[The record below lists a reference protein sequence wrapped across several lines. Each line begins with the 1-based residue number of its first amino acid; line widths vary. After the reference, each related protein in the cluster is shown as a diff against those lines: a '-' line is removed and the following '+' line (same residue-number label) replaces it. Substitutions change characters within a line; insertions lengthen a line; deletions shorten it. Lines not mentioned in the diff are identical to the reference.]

1 MPSSLQLIAG
11 AGILGNVGGV
21 AIAANANTISTI
33 NSFFAVPAIAKYT
46 NVVVSGNAVLSNT
59 VISSL
64 LTLSNNTFP
73 AVTDVTPSAYTSNIG
88 NLMLTGFVGT
98 IEGQIGNIMGNGDL
112 GEFDQVLGAAVGY
125 CQQVNGLIN
134 SAINA
139 NTAPAN
145 KTFQSQDSIITG
157 GLSQITQAFGAF
169 GDDLSRIGLLINL
182 DNLTNLGSP
191 QALVNQLLSLST
203 LPPEVYTVFLAAG
216 VSSSTLADLPD
227 VTMTDAEQ
235 KLLYDGMTKITG
247 TTLTQILSILRVTTP
262 GIATMADLLNPLK
275 IFPKSF
281 NTLTTPTS
289 DGIRGIYVDS
299 SGTVNSNLLT
309 TLPPSVLAPLLGN
322 QTIRNTYAQ
331 LKKIIP
337 PDQALANKALQ
348 TGLEQVKAVFN
359 VSLPDLGA
367 AAQRI
372 ESTKGLS
379 LISNIGNVLPTEVSS
394 FYRQSL
400 ASGSGNS
407 GRVLLADVIG
417 SAGGWVITG
426 NIATTTATLT
436 TLTNSGALNTLTSNT
451 NGVYTVMQNAI
462 NGVYD
467 DGMGNVIIPGG
478 LPGAGYYGSL
488 DDAFTTGL
496 IPAATSLIG
505 NIANSNPNAVANTT
519 SAFSNCAQ
527 HMSLE
532 FTNMVAAGID
542 FGNLLPNT
550 QATGLVDGLPSYGLD
565 TAEGGAAWL
574 LESVANTNSQGGQAV
589 IGTMREARNQ
599 EYLQSVGVQ
608 TSIAVNDQLPQ
619 PQATLSSGQY
629 TAAEASA
636 QKVV

>member
-21 AIAANANTISTI
+21 AIAANANTLTTI
-33 NSFFAVPAIAKYT
+33 NSFYAVPAISKYT
-46 NVVVSGNAVLSNT
+46 NVVVSGNTVLSNT

-64 LTLSNNTFP
+64 LTLASTSFP

-88 NLMLTGFVGT
+88 SLPLTGFVGA
-98 IEGQIGNIMGNGDL
+98 IENQIGNIMGNGDL

-145 KTFQSQDSIITG
+145 KTFQSQDSVITG

-169 GDDLSRIGLLINL
+169 GDDLSRLGFLINL
-182 DNLTNLGSP
+182 DNLPNLGSP
-191 QALVNQLLSLST
+191 QALINQLLTLSA
-203 LPPEVYTVFLAAG
+203 LPPEVYTVLLAAG
-216 VSSSTLADLPD
+216 VSANTLTDLPD

-235 KLLYDGMTKITG
+235 KLMYEGMTKITG
-247 TTLTQILSILRVTTP
+247 TTLAQILSILRVTTP
-262 GIATMADLLNPLK
+262 GIATMADLLNPIK

-289 DGIRGIYVDS
+289 DGIRAIYIDS
-299 SGTVNSNLLT
+299 TGTVNSNLLT

-322 QTIRNTYAQ
+322 QAIRNTYAQ
-331 LKKIIP
+331 LQKIIP

-379 LISNIGNVLPTEVSS
+379 LISNIGNVLPTDVSS

-400 ASGSGNS
+400 ASGTGNN

-436 TLTNSGALNTLTSNT
+436 TLTNSGALNTLTNVSI
-451 NGVYTVMQNAI
+451 GVYTVMQNAI
-462 NGVYD
+462 DGLYD
-467 DGMGNVIIPGG
+467 DGMGSIVIPVG
-478 LPGAGYYGSL
+478 LPGAGTYANIDL
-488 DDAFTTGL
+488 AFTSGL
-496 IPAATSLIG
+496 IPAANTLI
-505 NIANSNPNAVANTT
+505 NTIVSNNPTAVANTT
-519 SAFSNCAQ
+519 SDFSNCAQ
-527 HMSLE
+527 HLSLE
-532 FTNMVAAGID
+532 FTNMTAAGID

-550 QATGLVDGLPSYGLD
+550 QATGLVDSLPSYGLD

>member
-1 MPSSLQLIAG
+1 
-11 AGILGNVGGV
+11 
-21 AIAANANTISTI
+21 
-33 NSFFAVPAIAKYT
+33 
-46 NVVVSGNAVLSNT
+46 
-59 VISSL
+59 
-64 LTLSNNTFP
+64 
-73 AVTDVTPSAYTSNIG
+73 
-88 NLMLTGFVGT
+88 
-98 IEGQIGNIMGNGDL
+98 
-112 GEFDQVLGAAVGY
+112 
-125 CQQVNGLIN
+125 
-134 SAINA
+134 
-139 NTAPAN
+139 
-145 KTFQSQDSIITG
+145 
-157 GLSQITQAFGAF
+157 
-169 GDDLSRIGLLINL
+169 
-182 DNLTNLGSP
+182 
-191 QALVNQLLSLST
+191 
-203 LPPEVYTVFLAAG
+203 
-216 VSSSTLADLPD
+216 
-227 VTMTDAEQ
+227 MTDAEQ

-262 GIATMADLLNPLK
+262 GISTMADLLNPLK

-289 DGIRGIYVDS
+289 TGIRGIYVDS

-322 QTIRNTYAQ
+322 QTTQNTYAQ

-372 ESTKGLS
+372 ESTKGLG

-417 SAGGWVITG
+417 TAGGWVIAG

-436 TLTNSGALNTLTSNT
+436 TLTDSGALNTLTSNT

-478 LPGAGYYGSL
+478 LPGAGTYGSL
-488 DDAFTTGL
+488 DSAFTTGL

-527 HMSLE
+527 QLSLE
-532 FTNMVAAGID
+532 FTNIVAAGID

-589 IGTMREARNQ
+589 VGTMREARNQ

-629 TAAEASA
+629 TAAEASS